1 MWEFS
6 QEKPAD
12 GTTASPEAKPWLAF
26 SEDAKPQQQPLS
38 KDNVQS
44 VRTRNGHSNKHAGQV
59 SSALDTWGFG
69 SDSFTAAPAAS
80 PQRLKPPISEG
91 SSSQRYGESTTK
103 ENHPTSQPAGWAG
116 F

>member
-6 QEKPAD
+6 QEKSSD
-12 GTTASPEAKPWLAF
+12 WTIASPEAKSWQAF
-26 SEDAKPQQQPLS
+26 SENAKPQQQPLS
-38 KDNVQS
+38 KDNVRS
-44 VRTRNGHSNKHAGQV
+44 VRTRNGHSNKQAAQA

-69 SDSFTAAPAAS
+69 TDSFTAAPAAS

-91 SSSQRYGESTTK
+91 SSSQHLGESTIK

>member
-6 QEKPAD
+6 QEKSAD
-12 GTTASPEAKPWLAF
+12 WTIASPEAKPWQAF
-26 SEDAKPQQQPLS
+26 SEDAKPQQPLS

-44 VRTRNGHSNKHAGQV
+44 VRTRNGRSNKHGAQATSG
-59 SSALDTWGFG
+59 LDSLGFG
-69 SDSFTAAPAAS
+69 TDSFTAAPAAS

-91 SSSQRYGESTTK
+91 SSSQCVGESTTK
-103 ENHPTSQPAGWAG
+103 EKHPTSQPAGWAG